1 MIDWASSILPCK
13 HDPSKLISGVV
24 MSFDPLGN
32 NEWTVNK
39 TLSVEGLILLRFKLS
54 RIQTIRFIFQVIQLS
69 SYKVIIFLVLTILL
83 VLWVNVSIN
92 F

>member
-1 MIDWASSILPCK
+1 MIDWASAILPCK

-39 TLSVEGLILLRFKLS
+39 TLSVE
-54 RIQTIRFIFQVIQLS
+54 
-69 SYKVIIFLVLTILL
+69 VL
-83 VLWVNVSIN
+83 
-92 F
+92 FF

>member
-1 MIDWASSILPCK
+1 MIDWASAILPCK